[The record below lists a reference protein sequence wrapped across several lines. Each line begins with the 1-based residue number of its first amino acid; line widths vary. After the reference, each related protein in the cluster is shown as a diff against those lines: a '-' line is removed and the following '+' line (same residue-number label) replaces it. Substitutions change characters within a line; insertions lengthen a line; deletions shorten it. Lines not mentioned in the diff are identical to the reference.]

1 VHPLDTA
8 TVAPALLR
16 RVAWYAVGLTG
27 LLSVGCQLETD
38 PPADTELRT
47 THAVVTIERS
57 ESADGT
63 NSKAEALAGFL
74 EVPALVDAHS
84 VLQLVGLGL
93 DLPEPGTC
101 TLGSEPVSAG
111 PLTETASVE
120 FVDAGA
126 VELEVSGAHERLAP
140 YAFPTVTDSI
150 SGVLYTS
157 RDRTADPLPS
167 GSRYTL
173 SADGLGIR
181 ASLDAP
187 RALSGVSING
197 TPFAEVASVST
208 ASPLDLTW
216 DVDTARTSSAPG
228 DIVYVELTASSSAPS
243 GSAPSGSAPS
253 GSAPSGSARSGSA
266 PSDSARSGSARR
278 VICSFGDELG
288 AGSVPTEAF
297 ATEGT
302 GVVAVHRLRAHE
314 FDVLDGDSNRGQLRF
329 DFAVAANVTFD

>member
-1 VHPLDTA
+1 MHPLDTA
-8 TVAPALLR
+8 TVAPALGSVQPR
-16 RVAWYAVGLTG
+16 ARGARAGWCAVGLLG
-27 LLSVGCQLETD
+27 LLAAGCQIETD
-38 PPADTELRT
+38 PPADTEART

-57 ESADGT
+57 EAADGT

-74 EVPALVDAHS
+74 ELPALADAHS

-93 DLPEPGTC
+93 DLPEPGAC
-101 TLGSEPVSAG
+101 TLGSEPVAAG

-126 VELEVSGAHERLAP
+126 VELEVSGARERLAP

-173 SADGLGIR
+173 SAGGLGIR

-187 RALSGVSING
+187 QALSGITING

-216 DVDTARTSSAPG
+216 DVDTARASAAPG
-228 DIVYVELTASSSAPS
+228 DIVYVELTA
-243 GSAPSGSAPS
+243 
-253 GSAPSGSARSGSA
+253 
-266 PSDSARSGSARR
+266 SGSARR

-297 ATEGT
+297 ATEGS
-302 GVVAVHRLRAHE
+302 GLVLVHRLRAHE

>member
-1 VHPLDTA
+1 VQPFDTA
-8 TVAPALLR
+8 TVAPAERSAQSAPRGARLVSAR
-16 RVAWYAVGLTG
+16 RVAWCVVGLLG
-27 LLSVGCQLETD
+27 LLSAGCQLETD
-38 PPADTELRT
+38 PPADTEVRT

-93 DLPEPGTC
+93 DLPEPGAC
-101 TLGSEPVSAG
+101 TLGSQPASAG

-187 RALSGVSING
+187 RALSGVTLNG
-197 TPFAEVASVST
+197 TPFAEVANVNT
-208 ASPLDLTW
+208 ANPLDLTW
-216 DVDTARTSSAPG
+216 DVDTAHAAAPGG
-228 DIVYVELTASSSAPS
+228 DIVYVELTA
-243 GSAPSGSAPS
+243 
-253 GSAPSGSARSGSA
+253 
-266 PSDSARSGSARR
+266 SGSARR

-288 AGSVPTEAF
+288 AGSVPTDAF
-297 ATEGT
+297 AAEGT
-302 GVVAVHRLRAHE
+302 GVVTVHRLRAHE
-314 FDVLDGDSNRGQLRF
+314 FDVLEGDSNRGQLRF

>member
-1 VHPLDTA
+1 
-8 TVAPALLR
+8 
-16 RVAWYAVGLTG
+16 
-27 LLSVGCQLETD
+27 
-38 PPADTELRT
+38 
-47 THAVVTIERS
+47 
-57 ESADGT
+57 
-63 NSKAEALAGFL
+63 
-74 EVPALVDAHS
+74 
-84 VLQLVGLGL
+84 
-93 DLPEPGTC
+93 
-101 TLGSEPVSAG
+101 VSAG

-253 GSAPSGSARSGSA
+253 GSAPS
-266 PSDSARSGSARR
+266 DSARSGSARR

>member
-1 VHPLDTA
+1 MHPIDTA
-8 TVAPALLR
+8 TVAPALLSAR
-16 RVAWYAVGLTG
+16 RVAWYGVGLLG
-27 LLSVGCQLETD
+27 LLSGGCQLETD
-38 PPADTELRT
+38 PPADTEART

-93 DLPEPGTC
+93 DLPEVGTC
-101 TLGSEPVSAG
+101 TLGSEPASAG

-167 GSRYTL
+167 SSRYTL

-187 RALSGVSING
+187 RALSGVTING
-197 TPFAEVASVST
+197 TPLAEVASVST

-216 DVDTARTSSAPG
+216 DVDTARGSSASG
-228 DIVYVELTASSSAPS
+228 DVVYVELTASGMTASGNASSGNASS
-243 GSAPSGSAPS
+243 G
-253 GSAPSGSARSGSA
+253 
-266 PSDSARSGSARR
+266 DARR
-278 VICSFGDELG
+278 IICSFGDELG

-297 ATEGT
+297 ALEGT
-302 GVVAVHRLRAHE
+302 GVVTVHRLRAHE
-314 FDVLDGDSNRGQLRF
+314 FDVLDADSNRGQLRF